1 MKVLHRLLVLSSVP
15 INLADCFVNTRRQ
28 SRASSIGSSSY
39 GKGAEI
45 WPPGSDEPIDIRDS
59 FPGGVIPTL
68 DKKQKNDKEPV
79 RWKKIKSTGRT
90 SIDKLL
96 RRAARLQE
104 DQPIT
109 SRIDSTSLL
118 VAVATVRYLKPVDL
132 LLVVA
137 ATGYFII
144 LQKLAAQQR
153 SADNLT
159 PVLPALPPQ
168 GHVPVSVKTPLG
180 FAFSR
185 SRDYVRW
192 LKLGEFL
199 GIFGPLILLV
209 STKMGDSRLA
219 LPIATAPLI
228 ARPLFLSSCQ
238 AATEHVVT
246 RRVTTPLPIRILAP
260 ILYNWIRLGYLWNWA
275 VSDMVLGAA
284 SRWLAIANLAYTTIN
299 LWGFLIPIASIRY
312 MRAHFF
318 GVEAVQVV
326 TRTGMED
333 SAGFLT

>member
-1 MKVLHRLLVLSSVP
+1 MKVSHRLLLLFCLP
-15 INLADCFVNTRRQ
+15 IKLAECFVNTRRQ
-28 SRASSIGSSSY
+28 SRASSVGSSSY

-45 WPPGSDEPIDIRDS
+45 WPPGSDETINIRDS
-59 FPGGVIPTL
+59 FPGGGIPIL
-68 DKKQKNDKEPV
+68 DEKQKNDKDPV
-79 RWKKIKSTGRT
+79 RWKKIKSTGRA
-90 SIDKLL
+90 SIEKLL

-104 DQPIT
+104 DQPST
-109 SRIDSTSLL
+109 PRIDSTYLL
-118 VAVATVRYLKPVDL
+118 VAVAMVRYLKPVDL

-168 GHVPVSVKTPLG
+168 GHVPESVQTPLG

-185 SRDYVRW
+185 SRDYFRW
-192 LKLGEFL
+192 LKLGEIL
-199 GIFGPLILLV
+199 GIFGPLILLA
-209 STKMGDSRLA
+209 STKLGDARIG
-219 LPIATAPLI
+219 LPAATAPLI
-228 ARPLFLSSCQ
+228 ARPLFISSCQ
-238 AATEHVVT
+238 AATEHFVT

-260 ILYNWIRLGYLWNWA
+260 IIYNWIRLGYLWNWA
-275 VSDMVLGAA
+275 VSDMMLGGV

-333 SAGFLT
+333 SVGFLT

>member
-1 MKVLHRLLVLSSVP
+1 MKFSRRLLLLLAVP
-15 INLADCFVNTRRQ
+15 ITLTDSLVNSRRQ

-59 FPGGVIPTL
+59 FPGGVIPFL
-68 DKKQKNDKEPV
+68 AEKKKKDEDPL
-79 RWKKIKSTGRT
+79 RWKNITLTGRT
-90 SIDKLL
+90 VIDKLL
-96 RRAARLQE
+96 RHAALLQE
-104 DQPIT
+104 DQPST
-109 SRIDSTSLL
+109 PRIDSTALL
-118 VAVATVRYLKPVDL
+118 VAVAMVRYLKPVDF

-137 ATGYFII
+137 ATGYFIV

-153 SADNLT
+153 SIDNLT
-159 PVLPALPPQ
+159 PMLPALPPQ

-185 SRDYVRW
+185 SRDYFRW
-192 LKLGEFL
+192 LKLGEIL
-199 GIFGPLILLV
+199 GFFGPLVLMV
-209 STKMGDSRLA
+209 STKLGDSRFA
-219 LPIATAPLI
+219 LPAATAPLI

-260 ILYNWIRLGYLWNWA
+260 ILYNWIRIGYLWNWA
-275 VSDMVLGAA
+275 VSDMVLGGVG
-284 SRWLAIANLAYTTIN
+284 RGLAIANLAYTTIN
-299 LWGFLIPIASIRY
+299 LWGFLIPIASMRY

-318 GVEAVQVV
+318 GVEAVQVL

-333 SAGFLT
+333 SVGFLT